1 MEKLTG
7 EYEHAIDEKGR
18 LTIPAKLRPELGKDV
33 FITRG
38 LDGCLFVYPQEAWRA
53 LVEKVASLP
62 LARRDARLFSRM
74 IRSGVECKLDRYGRI
89 LLPAPLRKH
98 AAIEGK
104 AVIVGVDSRLEI
116 WSKERWLKL
125 TAEMEKKSSQFAEQ
139 LEGLRV

>member
-1 MEKLTG
+1 MGKLTG

-18 LTIPAKLRPELGKDV
+18 LTIPAKLRPELGEEV

-38 LDGCLFVYPQEAWRA
+38 LDGCLFVYPQEAWRT

-74 IRSGVECKLDRYGRI
+74 ICSGTECKLDRQGRI

-98 AAIEGK
+98 AAIESEV
-104 AVIVGVDSRLEI
+104 VIVGVDSRLEI
-116 WSKERWLKL
+116 WSKERWLKE
-125 TAEMEKKSSQFAEQ
+125 TAEMEERSGQFAEQ
-139 LEGLRV
+139 LEELGV